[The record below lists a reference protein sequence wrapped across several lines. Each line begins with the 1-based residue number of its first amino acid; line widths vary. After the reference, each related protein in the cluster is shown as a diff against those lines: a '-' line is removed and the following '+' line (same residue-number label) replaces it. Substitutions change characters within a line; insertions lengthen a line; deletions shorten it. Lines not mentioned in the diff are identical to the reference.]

1 MLEAGP
7 SERHPLV
14 SMPFGLVWLMGSARD
29 WRFKTVPQRN
39 AGNREITI
47 PRGKMIGGS
56 GSINS
61 MVWFRG
67 RMADFDSWDMDGWRG
82 ADVSPAFDALE
93 AAIKPTRFDRA
104 HPLSQAVL
112 GMIGA
117 NTPSR
122 LRKFGT
128 VSAQHDTQQTSL
140 LCNRISAA
148 HKTRENPNRGAC
160 RSPDLGR

>member
-1 MLEAGP
+1 MTSDFLIVGAGSAGCVMASELIRRQAGSVCVLEAGP

-82 ADVSPAFDALE
+82 AEVSPAFDALE

-117 NTPSR
+117 NTPPLIAKVRDCFS
-122 LRKFGT
+122 T
-128 VSAQHDTQQTSL
+128 T
-140 LCNRISAA
+140 
-148 HKTRENPNRGAC
+148 
-160 RSPDLGR
+160 